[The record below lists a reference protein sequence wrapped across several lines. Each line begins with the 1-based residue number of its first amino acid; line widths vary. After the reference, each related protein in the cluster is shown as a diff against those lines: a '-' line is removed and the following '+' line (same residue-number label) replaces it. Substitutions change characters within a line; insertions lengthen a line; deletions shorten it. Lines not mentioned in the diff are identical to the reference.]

1 MPEVKK
7 EVMPENVPEEIVS
20 AGEIG
25 VTSQAA
31 KYAQMV
37 GVKLTDD
44 LRYGPSGEKFAYTN
58 IIGRVIDLDKLQ
70 DIGEGNTVYV
80 TEVL

>member
-1 MPEVKK
+1 MPEVNK
-7 EVMPENVPEEIVS
+7 EIMPENVPEEIVP

-31 KYAQMV
+31 KYAQMI

-44 LRYGPSGEKFAYTN
+44 SRYGPSGEKFAYTN
-58 IIGRVIDLDKLQ
+58 VIGRVIDLEKLR
-70 DIGEGNTVYV
+70 DIGEGDVIYV
-80 TEVL
+80 TEV